1 MRIGIDISPITA
13 GRTGVGQYCFYLLK
27 NLLALATDCEFAGF
41 SSGSARLDLGPLA
54 TQIRHRHIPLPTRV
68 LYALWTAL
76 GRPKVDTFL
85 GGVDVYHAT
94 NYFLPPTRAARR
106 VVTVHDLAF
115 LRVPELCSPKIRGIF
130 SKRIRGFIR
139 DADAVIACSEATR
152 ADAIELLDAD
162 PSKVTTVY
170 EAVDE
175 VFTPMDREAA
185 AAYVAQHYGIRQP
198 YLLFVSTLEPRKNVP
213 TLLRAFAQ
221 LKNDIPHTLV
231 LAGGVGWNAE
241 PIFQTLAE
249 LNLSSRVAQTGF
261 VRSHAELP
269 AFYSAADAFVFPT
282 LYEGFGLSVL
292 EAMTCGCP
300 VVTSNN
306 SSIPEV
312 TGGAALCVDALDA
325 DGLANAVR
333 RLLEDAPLRESMIT
347 RGREQAQ
354 RFSWKKCAQQTLAI
368 YRQLSTLGK

>member
-13 GRTGVGQYCFYLLK
+13 VRTGVGQYCFYLLK
-27 NLLALATDCEFAGF
+27 NVLALATDCEFAGF
-41 SSGSARLDLGPLA
+41 SSGSARVELGPLA
-54 TQIRHRHIPLPTRV
+54 ANISHHHIPLPTRV
-68 LYALWTAL
+68 VYSLWTAL

-94 NYFLPPTRAARR
+94 NYFLPPTRTARR
-106 VVTVHDLAF
+106 VVSVHDLAF
-115 LRVPELCSPKIRGIF
+115 LRIPGLCSPKIRGIL
-130 SKRIRGFIR
+130 SKRIRGFVQE
-139 DADAVIACSEATR
+139 ADAVITCSEATR

-162 PSKVTTVY
+162 PSKITTIY
-170 EAVDE
+170 DAVDE
-175 VFTPMDREAA
+175 MFAPMDREAA
-185 AAYVAQHYGIRQP
+185 AAYVAEHYGIRQP

-249 LNLSSRVAQTGF
+249 LNLASRVAQIGF

-282 LYEGFGLSVL
+282 LYEGFGLSIL

-312 TGGAALCVDALDA
+312 TGGAALCVDALDTDA
-325 DGLANAVR
+325 FANALR
-333 RLLEDAPLRESMIT
+333 RLLEDAPLRESMIAH
-347 RGREQAQ
+347 GREHAQ
-354 RFSWKKCAQQTLAI
+354 RFSWKKCAQQTLDI
-368 YRQLSTLGK
+368 YRQLSKI